1 MTIQE
6 LIKEYKLKII
16 AASNKTA
23 QTKIILSEI
32 DKLSYENGIKITERD
47 KLHILQELR
56 REVLLESRHVFSQDN
71 REYLDL
77 IDGVIKALGG
87 K

>member
-6 LIKEYKLKII
+6 LIIKYKLRIKK
-16 AASNKTA
+16 ASNKTA
-23 QTKIILSEI
+23 ETRIILSEI
-32 DKLSYENGIKITERD
+32 DKLTYNNGSNLTERD
-47 KLHILQELR
+47 KLHILQELKK
-56 REVLLESRHVFSQDN
+56 EVLLDSRHIFSQDN